1 MKRIF
6 NAIACVAAL
15 SVVPGPASGQKVSVV
30 VSTSMLESVVRDIK
44 PASSPFD
51 VVSILPPSSCPGQ
64 FDLSPRIIPL
74 LKSANLVIRHDYQ
87 GVLDEKISQLGG
99 DIHTMNAV
107 PSAGSPLIPENYY
120 RLAGEIAGL
129 ILKLVPGLQ
138 PGIIAALGKV
148 NDQTKQLSAEAE
160 TFRDRCRGVP
170 IIAATNAAEFCEW
183 LGFTVAGELPRS
195 EDVTP
200 KDFETLIK
208 LDVELIVGN
217 YQEGTQSAE
226 SLGEKM
232 KVPVAIISNFPG
244 LEGYGKTYHELF
256 TENLKQIDTAWHKR

>member
-1 MKRIF
+1 MKHVF
-6 NAIACVAAL
+6 NAIACIAVL
-15 SVVPGPASGQKVSVV
+15 SVLPGPASGQKVSVV
-30 VSTSMLESVVRDIK
+30 VSTSMLETAVRDIE

-74 LKSANLVIRHDYQ
+74 LKSAALVIRHDYQ

-99 DIHTMNAV
+99 TIHTMNVV
-107 PSAGSPLIPENYY
+107 PSTGSPLIPENYN

-129 ILKLVPGLQ
+129 ILKLDPGLQ
-138 PGIIAALGKV
+138 SGITAALAKV
-148 NDQTKQLSAEAE
+148 NDQTKQLGAEAE
-160 TFRDRCRGVP
+160 KFRVPWRGVP

-183 LGFTVAGELPRS
+183 LGFTVVGKLPRS

-200 KDFETLIK
+200 KDLETLMK

-217 YQEGTQSAE
+217 FQEGTQSAE

-232 KVPVAIISNFPG
+232 KVPVAIVSNFPG
-244 LEGYGKTYHELF
+244 LEGYGKTYPELF
-256 TENLKQIDTAWHKR
+256 KENLKQIDTAWHKR